1 MPCYLLLQ
9 FLVVTTHTSD
19 VKSVGGGCVCGSHLT
34 GLTGLILL
42 FMLNGLNGT
51 QVVRALSSD
60 MWKFHPTTQWWPLE
74 LPISQSVMNSAKI
87 FTVCTVCKE
96 CTRGKGGAADF
107 IVPMQFD

>member
-74 LPISQSVMNSAKI
+74 LPISQSVGENLQY
-87 FTVCTVCKE
+87 VQCT
-96 CTRGKGGAADF
+96 TGAQGARGVLQ
-107 IVPMQFD
+107 IS